1 MAIQEQSLIG
11 WQLKQLVKRGLYVDE
26 WSALRSAL
34 RALFQIKP
42 QAKVEMVVGAY
53 QSGDISLERAAAMLG
68 VSQEEMKDI
77 VRESGSE
84 IHLGPR
90 TVREL
95 LEDVRNA

>member
-1 MAIQEQSLIG
+1 
-11 WQLKQLVKRGLYVDE
+11 
-26 WSALRSAL
+26 
-34 RALFQIKP
+34 
-42 QAKVEMVVGAY
+42 MVVGAY
-53 QSGDISLERAAAMLG
+53 QSGDISMERAAAMLG
-68 VSQEEMKDI
+68 VSKEEMRDI